1 MEPTWQ
7 LLNCKTNTS
16 YWNAQH
22 KGSLKSAAAGRQY
35 PQVRVCKYGWSLHS
49 KCLFCLQD
57 IVDDDAGKESGTCG
71 KGVRETVKA
80 TDDQIARAPVGDYM
94 HRIWTC
100 PRLEIPRKQMTSE
113 QDLRVVKDVD
123 VRGHPAWERAL
134 VARPPLPRRRKSEVE
149 TFVWHVKPKS
159 MPIKGIIYSDGSARD
174 DPIKELVR
182 CGWAF
187 VVVDE
192 EGQVIAA
199 AYGLPPPWIDD
210 IGGAE
215 IWGLRQAMLVTTP
228 CSPAWV
234 DCLPVLTAVEKGMQV
249 ANDPRNPLV
258 RGTCIAVTTAGR
270 RWCGASGVDAR
281 SLERS

>member
-1 MEPTWQ
+1 M
-7 LLNCKTNTS
+7 
-16 YWNAQH
+16 
-22 KGSLKSAAAGRQY
+22 
-35 PQVRVCKYGWSLHS
+35 
-49 KCLFCLQD
+49 
-57 IVDDDAGKESGTCG
+57 G
-71 KGVRETVKA
+71 KGVRETEEA
-80 TDDQIARAPVGDYM
+80 TEDQIARAPVGDYT

-100 PRLEIPRKQMTSE
+100 PRHVVPRKQLANE
-113 QDLRVVKDVD
+113 QDLRAVKDVD

-134 VARPPLPRRRKSEVE
+134 VARPPMPRRKKSKVE
-149 TFVWHVKPKS
+149 PIVWHVKPKS

-174 DPIKELVR
+174 GPIKELVR

-215 IWGLRQAMLVTTP
+215 VWGLHQAMLVTTP

-249 ANDPRNPLV
+249 ANDPRNPLARAHALLLPLLEDEGV
-258 RGTCIAVTTAGR
+258 ERAGWMPAHLKSADLKHAMATKSDGSLVTK
-270 RWCGASGVDAR
+270 VDVMTNDLADR
-281 SLERS
+281 LAKQTVEAHRVPQGEVQSWKAEMAKV